1 MIKTFLRL
9 SAASMLVALLAV
21 SASAY
26 EFCDSNSN
34 SNWGDKAS
42 AKDLREFTLPATGS
56 IEADGGKNGGI
67 SVRGEN
73 RSDVLVRACVRGWA
87 DSKAEAQNLVDTTRI
102 ETSPVIRA
110 SGVSEKS
117 NYSVSFEILVPVRT
131 DLKLS
136 AKNGGISIV
145 SVDGNIAFE
154 TVNGGVKLGDVAGDV
169 KGRTT
174 NGGVKVA
181 LTGMSWRGTGLDVET
196 TNGGVKIG
204 LPSNYAA
211 NVEVGTVN
219 GGFKSDFAE
228 LQVKKDDDDKYT
240 WRNKNVSGAINGGG
254 ATIRAKTTNGG
265 VKIGKIDGVEL

>member
-9 SAASMLVALLAV
+9 SAASIAIALLAV

-26 EFCDSNSN
+26 EFCDNYSS
-34 SNWGDKAS
+34 WGDKAS
-42 AKDLREFTLPATGS
+42 AKDLREVTIPASGS
-56 IEADGGKNGGI
+56 IEVDGGKNGGI

-73 RSDVLVRACVRGWA
+73 RSDILVRACVQAWA
-87 DSKAEAQNLVDTTRI
+87 DSKAEAQNAVDTTRI

-110 SGVSEKS
+110 AGISEKS
-117 NYSVSFEILVPVRT
+117 NYSVSFEIIVPVRT

-145 SVDGNIAFE
+145 SVDGNIDFS

-181 LTGMSWRGTGLDVET
+181 LTGQTWRGAGLDVET

-204 LPSNYAA
+204 LPENYAA
-211 NVEVGTVN
+211 NVEAGTVN
-219 GGFKSDFAE
+219 GGFKSDFPV
-228 LQVKKDDDDKYT
+228 LQYK
-240 WRNKNVSGAINGGG
+240 
-254 ATIRAKTTNGG
+254 
-265 VKIGKIDGVEL
+265 

>member
-9 SAASMLVALLAV
+9 SAASMVVALLAV

-26 EFCDSNSN
+26 EFCENYSNR
-34 SNWGDKAS
+34 GDKAS

-56 IEADGGKNGGI
+56 IEVDGGKNGGI

-87 DSKAEAQNLVDTTRI
+87 NSKAEAQNLVDTTRI

-219 GGFKSDFAE
+219 GGFKSDFPE
-228 LQVKKDDDDKYT
+228 LQYKKDPDQKYYQS
-240 WRNKNVSGAINGGG
+240 NKNVNGAINGGG
-254 ATIRAKTTNGG
+254 APIRAKTTNGG